1 MAALE
6 IVEKEVIARIGV
18 LRSSDRRLWSLTLEV
33 AVCGDCHADA
43 AERKI
48 SNAVERKVFAIV
60 QGSVLGSCFV
70 AEQSVPIP
78 TKPARREFFSNFAL
92 LYIKPH
98 WSCEQ
103 AALLSCCRALRE
115 EEDVGV

>member
-43 AERKI
+43 AEKKI
-48 SNAVERKVFAIV
+48 STAVKRKVLVAIAIV
-60 QGSVLGSCFV
+60 
-70 AEQSVPIP
+70 E
-78 TKPARREFFSNFAL
+78 
-92 LYIKPH
+92 
-98 WSCEQ
+98 
-103 AALLSCCRALRE
+103 
-115 EEDVGV
+115 

>member
-43 AERKI
+43 AEKKI
-48 SNAVERKVFAIV
+48 SNAVERKVLVAIAIV
-60 QGSVLGSCFV
+60 ECKLLEEAVGAICSTNSYQQASVGN
-70 AEQSVPIP
+70 
-78 TKPARREFFSNFAL
+78 FSQKIL
-92 LYIKPH
+92 
-98 WSCEQ
+98 
-103 AALLSCCRALRE
+103 
-115 EEDVGV
+115 